1 MIGQIAAV
9 TKNIRVGSGGVMLPN
24 HAPLVVAERFKM
36 LEALFPGRID
46 LGLGRA
52 PGTDGATA
60 YALRSRLDR
69 REGDDFLERLQEL
82 ILWETRDFP
91 AGHPYNNVVAMPDDL
106 PLPPIWLLGSSDYS
120 SELAAQVG
128 MGFAFA
134 HHFASYDAVAA
145 MTNYRSR
152 FRPSAWRAAPHGIL
166 AVAAVAAETDA
177 EAEKLASSMDLNRLR
192 RDRGQYLPLPS
203 VEEAL
208 AYPYSDA
215 ERASIARNRSRLFV
229 GSPATLMAKLQP
241 MITASQPD
249 ELMIIT
255 AVYDHD
261 ARKKSYSLLA
271 DAFGLGKKWRR
282 SKLVVPVSRRDDP
295 TGSIFRLAE
304 GRAEGVAGI
313 DADDAKLTREEFQF
327 LQRERQALVIGMA
340 VDVGIELGRG
350 EFAVHHVAF
359 QLGHV
364 DAVGGKAAEGL
375 VERGGQVAHPENKSG
390 DQRPRSLVGPV
401 LVARQHHELR
411 RYGLRPRRLRP
422 GYRGRRYRRPAWRRW
437 RRWFCRRAGRYR
449 GHCRRCR
456 PRPTA

>member
-69 REGDDFLERLQEL
+69 REGDDFLERLHEL
-82 ILWETRDFP
+82 TLWETRDFP
-91 AGHPYNNVVAMPDDL
+91 PGHPYNNVVAMPDDT

-134 HHFASYDAVAA
+134 HHFASYDAIAA
-145 MTNYRSR
+145 MTNYRDHFKPSGW
-152 FRPSAWRAAPHGIL
+152 RPTPHAIL

-208 AYPYSDA
+208 AYNYSDA
-215 ERASIARNRSRLFV
+215 ERASVMRNRSRLFV
-229 GSPATLMAKLQP
+229 GSPAIIMAKLEP
-241 MITASQPD
+241 MIIAGKPD

-261 ARKKSYSLLA
+261 ARKKSYGLLA
-271 DAFGLGKKWRR
+271 EAFGLNKKA
-282 SKLVVPVSRRDDP
+282 VV
-295 TGSIFRLAE
+295 
-304 GRAEGVAGI
+304 
-313 DADDAKLTREEFQF
+313 
-327 LQRERQALVIGMA
+327 
-340 VDVGIELGRG
+340 
-350 EFAVHHVAF
+350 
-359 QLGHV
+359 
-364 DAVGGKAAEGL
+364 
-375 VERGGQVAHPENKSG
+375 
-390 DQRPRSLVGPV
+390 
-401 LVARQHHELR
+401 
-411 RYGLRPRRLRP
+411 
-422 GYRGRRYRRPAWRRW
+422 
-437 RRWFCRRAGRYR
+437 
-449 GHCRRCR
+449 
-456 PRPTA
+456 